1 MGDGILVG
9 LGTWGANPGLDA
21 FRIVIMIMMVSIP
34 LVVFIGALMP
44 WRHEVEATFDEP
56 KEGMNGYIWISGVM
70 LLIALLTLL
79 PSALSQATQGAIR
92 LEFLPTMPGFVI
104 FLSFFFSFVLLFAYL
119 KRVVFNGTMRRYRK
133 EIHRQ
138 RKLARAGVKIEA
150 DADALEDIKVGIKEK
165 RQAEQDAYE
174 SEREEKA
181 QLEARRKAK
190 KLAAKE
196 DMDKK
201 IAEAAAKKA
210 EEKES

>member
-21 FRIVIMIMMVSIP
+21 FRIVIMVLMVSIP
-34 LVVFIGALMP
+34 LVVFISAMMP

-56 KEGMNGYIWISGVM
+56 KEGMVGYIWISGVM

-92 LEFLPTMPGFVI
+92 LEFLPAMPGFII
-104 FLSFFFSFVLLFAYL
+104 FLSFFFSFVLFFAYM
-119 KRVVFNGTMRRYRK
+119 KRVVFNAVMRRYRR
-133 EIHRQ
+133 EVRRQ
-138 RKLARAGVKIEA
+138 RKLARAGVNIKS
-150 DADALEDIKVGIKEK
+150 DASALEDLKSEIKEK
-165 RQAEQDAYE
+165 RQAELDAYE
-174 SEREEKA
+174 NEREEKA

-210 EEKES
+210 E